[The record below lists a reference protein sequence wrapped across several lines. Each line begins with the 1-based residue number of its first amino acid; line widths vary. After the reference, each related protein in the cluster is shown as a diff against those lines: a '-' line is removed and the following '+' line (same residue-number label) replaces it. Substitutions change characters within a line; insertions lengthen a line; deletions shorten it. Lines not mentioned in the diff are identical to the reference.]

1 MSQMNTRIGCIARRQ
16 SQLGGFALFP
26 EHKSSNA
33 PLDSGDDNEMTTSQ
47 WFTLCPSW
55 QKGEVAMKVVR
66 HSW

>member
-16 SQLGGFALFP
+16 SQLGGFALFL

-47 WFTLCPSW
+47 
-55 QKGEVAMKVVR
+55 
-66 HSW
+66 